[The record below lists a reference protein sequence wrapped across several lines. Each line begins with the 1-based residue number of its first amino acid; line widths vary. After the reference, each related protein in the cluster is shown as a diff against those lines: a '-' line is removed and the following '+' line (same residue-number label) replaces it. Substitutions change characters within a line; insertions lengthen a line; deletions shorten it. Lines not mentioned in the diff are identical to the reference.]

1 MRSYSVNSQQA
12 AARAVAVTLA
22 ADGDIGETEIEW
34 LDPHTT
40 AVEHWGLHREIFRS
54 SSRI

>member
-1 MRSYSVNSQQA
+1 MRSYSVNSPQA

-34 LDPHTT
+34 LDPHTA
-40 AVEHWGLHREIFRS
+40 AVEHWGLHREMFRS